1 MKDDFKGTTTIEVES
16 NVNIMGESMQD
27 LKNFVDALNSLTEE
41 QVYNYMKGKKLF
53 EIYERKHSAMQKIID
68 KYKNQHQKN
77 SKMLEKE
84 VNDLE
89 QKFAKY
95 LEKLETNVK
104 SKSKEFYSLCKC
116 MDIVKD
122 NFDLENPKEE
132 DIYIQLNFSFEI
144 DIDYTYLSYV
154 PATMW
159 EPAEGG
165 YPELDDYDAWDET
178 HSRVVDL
185 LKMLNIYS
193 SCDFDIIDCEY
204 PDEDRICEDIEDCFR
219 NQEPDDYD
227 GYDY

>member
-1 MKDDFKGTTTIEVES
+1 MNDDFRGTTTIEVES
-16 NVNIMGESMQD
+16 KVNIMGESMQD

-53 EIYERKHSAMQKIID
+53 EIYERKNSAMQKIID

-84 VNDLE
+84 VKDLE
-89 QKFAKY
+89 QKFAKR

-104 SKSKEFYSLCKC
+104 YESKEFYSLCKC
-116 MDIVKD
+116 IDIVKD

-132 DIYIQLNFSFEI
+132 DIYIQLDFSFEI
-144 DIDYTYLSYV
+144 DIDYTYLEYV

-178 HSRVVDL
+178 HNRVVDL
-185 LKMLNIYS
+185 LKMLNMYS
-193 SCDFDIIDCEY
+193 SCDFDIEDCEY
-204 PDEDRICEDIEDCFR
+204 PDEDRICEDIQDCFR

-227 GYDY
+227 DYDY